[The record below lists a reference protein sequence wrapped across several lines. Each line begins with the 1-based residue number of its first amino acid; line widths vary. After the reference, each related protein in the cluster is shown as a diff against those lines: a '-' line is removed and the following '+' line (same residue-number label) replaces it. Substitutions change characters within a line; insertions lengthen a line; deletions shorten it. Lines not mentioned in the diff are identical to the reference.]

1 MTSQANLSP
10 NIKNSKNF
18 LQFMFKQM
26 NQLEAGRIDINEAKA
41 QSLLAKQVN
50 NIFKAEFERANLMMK
65 VHQFNENG
73 NGDKIEIR
81 ELEEQNEKD

>member
-1 MTSQANLSP
+1 MKSEANLSP
-10 NIKNSKNF
+10 SIKNSKDF

-26 NQLEAGRIDINEAKA
+26 NQLEAGRIDINEAKG

-65 VHQFNENG
+65 VHQFNEHSK
-73 NGDKIEIR
+73 GDKIEIR
-81 ELEEQNEKD
+81 ELEEHK